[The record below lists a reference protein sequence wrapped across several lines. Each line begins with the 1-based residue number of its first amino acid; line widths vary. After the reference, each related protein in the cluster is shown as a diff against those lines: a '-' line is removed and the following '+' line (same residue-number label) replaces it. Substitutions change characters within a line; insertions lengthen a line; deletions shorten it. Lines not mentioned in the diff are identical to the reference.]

1 MRLAFCFCSWH
12 TLQKLRKNIEV
23 FALEPVRPCD
33 WVLGSNGA
41 KCGAPHFVQL
51 LPNTHVATGEQV
63 GIREAKSREVAEL
76 KRDVAPEKVLER
88 IEERSPQ

>member
-1 MRLAFCFCSWH
+1 MNVASERRADLDLHISLLAEH
-12 TLQKLRKNIEV
+12 EITKILQLM
-23 FALEPVRPCD
+23 
-33 WVLGSNGA
+33 S
-41 KCGAPHFVQL
+41 QL
-51 LPNTHVATGEQV
+51 AEQV